1 MPALQYEHLKGDLS
15 KDGWHMAWYGLYAKD
30 GDASYNCHDVF
41 TVGAVNLIFNLSGS
55 GVVMGN
61 LTRLGLEPSTMAMC
75 FPQNELKATRIAGGG
90 NHEFLVLTLSV
101 NWLKK
106 ILGKQLSC
114 VYPAVWKFICG
125 EMNHRMPMGHIRS
138 MSMKE
143 KETMRQ
149 LSDPPV
155 CDEALSI
162 WYSGKVM
169 EILSMHL
176 FSSVEGQ
183 GCQPL
188 TPPRNQAKQ
197 DRVDRVLEWLGDHL
211 EEALNLKHLAA
222 EIGCAPH
229 YLSRLFSDETGR
241 TLSQQ
246 LRTLRIEEA
255 ARLMDLGRHN
265 VTEAC
270 FQVGY
275 NSSSHFTKAFLEEK
289 GVKPSEYLRMRG

>member
-1 MPALQYEHLKGDLS
+1 MPALQYEPLQGELS

-30 GDASYNCHDVF
+30 GDDSYDCHAVF

-61 LTRLGLEPSTMAMC
+61 LTRLGLSPSTMAMC
-75 FPQNELKATRIAGGG
+75 FPQSELKATRIAGGG

-101 NWLKK
+101 SWLEK

-125 EMNHRMPMGHIRS
+125 EMNHKMPMGHVRL
-138 MSMKE
+138 MSMRE
-143 KETMRQ
+143 KEMMRK

-155 CDEALSI
+155 CNEALSI

-169 EILSMHL
+169 EIISLHL
-176 FSSVEGQ
+176 FAPAKELGS
-183 GCQPL
+183 QPL
-188 TPPRNQAKQ
+188 NQAKQ
-197 DRVDRVLEWLGDHL
+197 DRVEKVIEWLRDHL
-211 EEALNLKHLAA
+211 EEALDLKLLAT
-222 EIGCAPH
+222 EVGCAPH
-229 YLSRLFSDETGR
+229 YLSRLFSAETGR

-246 LRTLRIEEA
+246 LRALRIEEA

-270 FQVGY
+270 FEVGY
-275 NSSSHFTKAFLEEK
+275 NSLSHFTKAFLVEK
-289 GVKPSEYLRMRG
+289 GVKPSEYLKMRG